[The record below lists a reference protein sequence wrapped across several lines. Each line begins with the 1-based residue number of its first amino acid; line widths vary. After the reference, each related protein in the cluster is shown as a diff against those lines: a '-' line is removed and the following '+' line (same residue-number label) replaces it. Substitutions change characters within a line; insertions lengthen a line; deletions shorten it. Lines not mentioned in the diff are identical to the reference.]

1 MGMRR
6 LLSAVALTVA
16 ISCATLPVAGEGI
29 SPVFQIVTYSLSAKR
44 WVERGTGFFV
54 DPDGTG
60 LTNGH
65 LVFTAS
71 TQPDKYGLLAIVGQE
86 MFGLSVI
93 CATKSDPKGPVTQEE
108 LVYGDL
114 ARVKVGPVDK
124 PLPRWGFTAPNG
136 VFVEQAHAHE
146 GSMPVF
152 PILPLADAP
161 PSEGD
166 TVTIKGFGH
175 ISPIPYE
182 WTATGRVEEVVEM
195 QYHLFSIRSPSP
207 PQPGNSGS
215 PVLNTR
221 GQVVGMFT
229 LAGSVG
235 NPGLSWAQSVSV
247 LKRPC
252 PR

>member
-1 MGMRR
+1 MRR
-6 LLSAVALTVA
+6 LLLFGALVLAV
-16 ISCATLPVAGEGI
+16 SCAAIPAAGEGI
-29 SPVFQIVTYSLSAKR
+29 SPVFQIVTYGLATKQ
-44 WVERGTGFFV
+44 WVERGTGFFIN
-54 DPDGTG
+54 PDGTA

-71 TQPDKYGLLAIVGQE
+71 TQPDKYGLLAIVGKE
-86 MFGLSVI
+86 MFDLSVV
-93 CATKSDPKGPVTQEE
+93 CATKSDPQGHVTQED
-108 LVYGDL
+108 LVNGDF
-114 ARVKVGPVDK
+114 ARVKVGPFDK
-124 PLPRWGFTAPNG
+124 PFQRWGFTAPNG

-146 GSMPVF
+146 GPMPAF
-152 PILPLADAP
+152 PALALADAP

-166 TVTIKGFGH
+166 TVTVKGFGH

-182 WTATGRVEEVVEM
+182 WTATGRVEEVQEM
-195 QYHLFSIRSPSP
+195 QYHMFSIRSPSP

-215 PVLNTR
+215 PVLNAR

-229 LAGSVG
+229 LGGSDQD
-235 NPGLSWAQSVSV
+235 PDLSWAQTVTV